1 MPARSGPYTAAG
13 RNRVK
18 FDVGILGSQPVPT
31 IVRQAQLAES
41 LGYDTVWITDTHLV
55 CRELWVTLTACA
67 LGTSRIRLGPG
78 IAVPHSRHISVTA
91 SAIAS
96 LAELAEGRV
105 VLGVGTGGSAAQT
118 MGLTLRQTARISTL
132 ESMVR
137 CVRGLLANESIRFES
152 GADGRIAW
160 LGRPRPVPIYAAGS
174 GPRMLTAAGRVG
186 DGAIMYASVDPD
198 ILRAG
203 VACVAAGAVES
214 GRRLDELDVAI
225 WAPAS
230 IGRDGRL
237 ARDHARGRVA
247 SALRH
252 PLPVPFRSE
261 DGPAVERLRR
271 EYDAFQHATAASS
284 HRALVPDRFV
294 DLMAFAGTPDEVLAQ
309 VQRVMTVPEIR
320 RIILLPQVPGSGF
333 DSREHILTLFAEEVM
348 AHVK

>member
-1 MPARSGPYTAAG
+1 M
-13 RNRVK
+13 K
-18 FDVGILGSQPVPT
+18 FDVGILGNQPVPT
-31 IVRQAQLAES
+31 IVKQAQLAES

-78 IAVPHSRHISVTA
+78 IAVPHTRHISVTA

-118 MGLTLRQTARISTL
+118 MGLTLRRTARIATL
-132 ESMVR
+132 ESMARSVR
-137 CVRGLLANESIRFES
+137 RLLENEPIRFES
-152 GADGRIAW
+152 GAEGKIAW
-160 LGRPRPVPIYAAGS
+160 LGGARSVPIYAAGS
-174 GPRMLTAAGRVG
+174 GPRMLAAAGRVG
-186 DGAIMYASVDPD
+186 DGAIMYASVDAD

-203 VACVAAGAVES
+203 VGCVASGVVES
-214 GRRLDELDVAI
+214 GRRLADVDIAI

-230 IGRDGRL
+230 VGLDGTL

-252 PLPVPFRSE
+252 PLPVPFRPE
-261 DGPAVERLRR
+261 DVPAIERLRR
-271 EYDAFQHATAASS
+271 EYDAFQHATAASR
-284 HRALVPDRFV
+284 HRELVPDRLV
-294 DLMAFAGTPDEVLAQ
+294 DLMALAGTPDDVREQ
-309 VQRVMTVPEIR
+309 VRRVMTVPEIG
-320 RIILLPQVPGSGF
+320 RIILLPQVPGMGF

-348 AHVK
+348 ARVS

>member
-1 MPARSGPYTAAG
+1 
-13 RNRVK
+13 VK
-18 FDVGILGSQPVPT
+18 FDVGILGTQPVPT
-31 IVRQAQLAES
+31 IVRQTQLAES
-41 LGYDTVWITDTHLV
+41 LGYDTVWITDTHLL

-78 IAVPHSRHISVTA
+78 IAVPHTRHISVTA
-91 SAIAS
+91 SAVAS

-118 MGLTLRQTARISTL
+118 MGLTLRQTARIATL
-132 ESMVR
+132 ESMARSVR
-137 CVRGLLANESIRFES
+137 RLLANEPIRFDG
-152 GADGRIAW
+152 GAEGKIAW

-203 VACVAAGAVES
+203 IACVAAGVAES
-214 GRRLDELDVAI
+214 GRRLDDVDIAI

-230 IGRDGRL
+230 VGRDGTL

-252 PLPVPFRSE
+252 PLPVPFRPE
-261 DGPAVERLRR
+261 DVAAVERLRR

-284 HRALVPDRFV
+284 HRALVPDQLV
-294 DLMAFAGTPDEVLAQ
+294 DLMALAGTPDEVRQQ
-309 VQRVMTVPEIR
+309 VRRVMTVPEIR
-320 RIILLPQVPGSGF
+320 RIILLPQVPGTGF
-333 DSREHILTLFAEEVM
+333 ESREHILTLFAEEVM
-348 AHVK
+348 AYVR